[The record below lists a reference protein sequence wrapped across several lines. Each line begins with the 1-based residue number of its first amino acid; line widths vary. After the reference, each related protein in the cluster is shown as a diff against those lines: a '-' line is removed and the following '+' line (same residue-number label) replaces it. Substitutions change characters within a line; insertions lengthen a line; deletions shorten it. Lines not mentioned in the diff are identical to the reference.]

1 MFFFSLLLFSIWLS
15 LFRYED
21 NQNIYSFIYPTYL
34 LWFCF
39 VVGMRRDRY
48 IYLPPW
54 TYPLFGAR
62 VHYMVQIQHHIQLNK
77 IRILFNSPSL
87 YTNIYTYTTVY
98 QCILCIYRAVA
109 YLHLPL
115 KPGCHTIYKRIQAR
129 TCSTVYAV
137 PHSQAPER
145 GHAMPGKA
153 RKSADTGRSSTR
165 LIWYKSHHL

>member
-39 VVGMRRDRY
+39 VVGVRRDRY

-87 YTNIYTYTTVY
+87 YTNLYTYTTVY
-98 QCILCIYRAVA
+98 YCILCIYRAAA

-115 KPGCHTIYKRIQAR
+115 KPDYYTMHKRIQAR
-129 TCSTVYAV
+129 IRPLYTPV
-137 PHSQAPER
+137 PPHKR
-145 GHAMPGKA
+145 
-153 RKSADTGRSSTR
+153 RSADALCPAKPRKVR
-165 LIWYKSHHL
+165 I